1 MEPLTAR
8 RLVRDYGDALGLVVV
23 SLGSKTPA
31 TIDASDLSK
40 PGLLLA
46 GYEEGFDAARIQIL
60 GGAEMAFLDALD
72 ESGRTDALARLV
84 RSDVPCV
91 VVSDGREA
99 PKELIGLAEAAG
111 VPVLCCE
118 TASTQLAS
126 QLARAIDELLAPHAT
141 IHGTLVDV
149 YGIGLLFTGESGIGK
164 SECGLDLVENGHRLV
179 ADDVVTVTVNPQGD
193 LVGTGSELLKHCM
206 EIRGVGIIDVRAI
219 FGIRAIRGSKRIEL
233 EVKLVHWSDLD
244 DYERLGL
251 DERYTEILGVEVPF
265 VHLPLVP
272 GKNITVIAEVI
283 ALNHLL
289 KLHGVHPAR
298 DFDRRLRDL
307 ASEKARMRKILRGE
321 TE

>member
-1 MEPLTAR
+1 MEPLTIQ
-8 RLVRDYGDALGLVVV
+8 RLLKEHGDELGLVVV
-23 SLGSKTPA
+23 ARGSDAPA
-31 TIDASDLSK
+31 EIGAADLSK

-46 GYEEGFDAARIQIL
+46 GYEEGFDPGRIQIL

-72 ESGRTDALARLV
+72 PPGRREALARLM
-84 RSDVPCV
+84 RSDVPCI

-99 PKELIGLAEAAG
+99 PAELVELAGEKG

-118 TASTQLAS
+118 TASTQLAR
-126 QLARAIDELLAPHAT
+126 QLSMAIEEMLAPHTA

-179 ADDVVTVTVNPQGD
+179 ADDVVTVSVNPQGD
-193 LVGTGSELLKHCM
+193 LVGSGSELLRHCM

-219 FGIRAIRGSKRIEL
+219 FGIRAIRGSKKIEL

-251 DERYTEILGVEVPF
+251 DERYTEILGVQIPF

-289 KLHGVHPAR
+289 KLHGVNPAKE
-298 DFDRRLRDL
+298 FDRRLRDL

>member
-1 MEPLTAR
+1 MESLTVR
-8 RLVRDYGDALGLVVV
+8 RLIREYGDELGLVVI
-23 SLGSKTPA
+23 SHGAEPPA
-31 TIDASDLSK
+31 VIEGPELSK

-46 GYEEGFDAARIQIL
+46 GYHEGFDPARIQIL
-60 GGAEMAFLDALD
+60 GGAEMAYLDSLD
-72 ESGRTDALARLV
+72 SSSRRESLARLV
-84 RSDVPCV
+84 RADVPCV
-91 VVSDGREA
+91 VVTDGREA
-99 PKELIGLAEAAG
+99 HHELVELAQETG
-111 VPVLCCE
+111 VPLYCSE
-118 TASTQLAS
+118 TGSTQLAR
-126 QLARAIDELLAPHAT
+126 QLATAIDELLAPHT
-141 IHGTLVDV
+141 TLHGTLVDV

-179 ADDVVTVTVNPQGD
+179 ADDVVTVTVNPQGH
-193 LVGTGSELLKHCM
+193 LIGTGSELLRHCM

-219 FGIRAIRGSKRIEL
+219 FGIRAIRRSKRVEL

-251 DERYTEILGVEVPF
+251 DERHTDILGVEIPF

-307 ASEKARMRKILRGE
+307 ASEKARVRRILRSDIE
-321 TE
+321 